1 MVLSLGITMSEF
13 IKLTTPGGTYW
24 QDEDRTISVS
34 VDDIA
39 SYQSNPDVEELAKTI
54 IKLKSGKKLNVKE
67 TVSEIEN
74 LINK

>member
-1 MVLSLGITMSEF
+1 MYKF
-13 IKLTTPGGTYW
+13 INVTTPGGTYW
-24 QDEDRTISVS
+24 QDEDKTISVS
-34 VDDIA
+34 VDEIS

-54 IKLKSGKKLNVKE
+54 IKLKSGRNLSVKE